1 MLCFLLG
8 SWRGQLGNRNALIIS
23 RLAPLCLVWC
33 LWREWNTMSIEDHEN
48 GLLNMKKMM
57 LQSLYIWR
65 VAWNSFPISNFSDF
79 FFFFLIS
86 NLISLKS
93 ANGRNPSTEEVYKSA
108 YNQRKQKSMNLK
120 TLQT

>member
-65 VAWNSFPISNFSDF
+65 VAWNSLPISNFAKIRF
-79 FFFFLIS
+79 YLFCGL
-86 NLISLKS
+86 
-93 ANGRNPSTEEVYKSA
+93 
-108 YNQRKQKSMNLK
+108 
-120 TLQT
+120 